1 MLEYNSAVP
10 FYEQVARLIRHD
22 IETGKFSDTNRLPSE
37 EALSQSYAVS
47 RITIRRAVNELVETG
62 LVEKKQGKG
71 TFICRPK
78 LHKDFKYP
86 ATSFSDMCK
95 SNGMHASSKVL
106 EAAIVT
112 PKKVTVCHRLG
123 LVEGEKAVRIMR
135 LRLADEKPL
144 VIEDVYFPMQY
155 AYLLSIDLEHD
166 SLYRYLREEKKVE
179 VVAGDL
185 TLRIAHPDAW
195 EAKILGVSR
204 NESLLRMSGTTYCST
219 GEILHSCDQIGYGED
234 FDFIIR

>member
-1 MLEYNSAVP
+1 M
-10 FYEQVARLIRHD
+10 
-22 IETGKFSDTNRLPSE
+22 
-37 EALSQSYAVS
+37 
-47 RITIRRAVNELVETG
+47 
-62 LVEKKQGKG
+62 EKKQGKG

-112 PKKVTVCHRLG
+112 PKKVTVCQRLG

-135 LRLADEKPL
+135 LRLADKKPL